1 MQSLPIKDLRIL
13 SELDKNARQS
23 ISSIARAVGLS
34 KQVVAYRMKTLLDE
48 KIINFLLP
56 VVDAQRLGFTFY
68 NIFFEVRE
76 KKVLN
81 VLKFLKEQSEISW
94 LVSSV
99 GKWNI
104 IAAALVKDPT
114 ELQDLLERVQDKF
127 NDVLE
132 EKSVQI
138 VIDAMPCDKKQLLN
152 EEKITHRRQFYGSR
166 IPYHIDE
173 VDKNILREL
182 NNNVRLSSLKIAE
195 KLILSPNTVKARIKK
210 MLSDKFIQSFSIK
223 VNPMKLGYEWY
234 YTLLELE
241 SATKEQRR
249 ALLETLE
256 HHKNVVFIA
265 NAIGTQSL
273 NIDFHVKN
281 QMELKEIIH
290 SLHDDFPFIKDTEQL
305 LITEEYKC
313 TFIPEKMIAV

>member
-1 MQSLPIKDLRIL
+1 MPSLNLKDLRIL
-13 SELDKNARQS
+13 SELDKNSRQS
-23 ISSIARAVGLS
+23 ISSISRSVGVS
-34 KQVVAYRMKTLLDE
+34 KQVVAYRLKTLLDE
-48 KIINFLLP
+48 KVINFLLP

-68 NIFFEVRE
+68 NIFLEVRE
-76 KKVLN
+76 KSISKVI
-81 VLKFLKEQSEISW
+81 KFLREQSEISW

-104 IAAALVKDPT
+104 LAAALVRDPT
-114 ELQDLLERVQDKF
+114 ELQGLLENIQEKF

-138 VIDAMPCDKKQLLN
+138 ILDAMPCDKKQLLK
-152 EEKITHRRQFYGSR
+152 EESIVHRRQYYGSR
-166 IPYHIDE
+166 IPYSIDE

-195 KLILSPNTVKARIKK
+195 KLMLSPNTVKARIRK

-241 SATKEQRR
+241 SATKEQKR

-256 HHKNVVFIA
+256 QHPNVVFIA

-273 NIDFHVKN
+273 NVDFHVKN
-281 QMELKEIIH
+281 QIELKDILH

-305 LITEEYKC
+305 LITEEFKC